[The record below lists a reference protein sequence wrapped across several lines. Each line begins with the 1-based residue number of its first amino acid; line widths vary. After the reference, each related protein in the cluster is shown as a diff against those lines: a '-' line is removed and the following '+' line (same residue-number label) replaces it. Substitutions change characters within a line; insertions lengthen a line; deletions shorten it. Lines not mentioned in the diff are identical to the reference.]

1 MRKCLTFRPLETY
14 DWMRNI
20 WNVVFARARGPWWW
34 FVAKEDS
41 EIRFLY
47 SIRTFCIS
55 TELNG
60 SINTTNSYWFRCSRS
75 TVCVWAVDSVR
86 LGVYWHLSINGARVW
101 YFVFALFLQ
110 FSMLSLLGLAHFCN
124 VEMDIFYLRVEH
136 ILLCIPAICH
146 RPRNSIYIP
155 MNIIYQNDKREQAWV
170 IRWVSERER
179 EREYWNKI
187 WWRRGR
193 RSFGVEKLWQQSE

>member
-1 MRKCLTFRPLETY
+1 MRKCLHLSPAWNLWLNAKYMECRICESAWTVMVICGERGFGNSFSLLYTY
-14 DWMRNI
+14 
-20 WNVVFARARGPWWW
+20 
-34 FVAKEDS
+34 
-41 EIRFLY
+41 FLY
-47 SIRTFCIS
+47 FDWIKRQHKYNKLLLISMQSQHCLRVGCRLCSIGCIL
-55 TELNG
+55 T
-60 SINTTNSYWFRCSRS
+60 
-75 TVCVWAVDSVR
+75 
-86 LGVYWHLSINGARVW
+86 LSINGARVW

-136 ILLCIPAICH
+136 ILLCIPAIRH